1 VKTLLHEQFIGPV
14 GRLLSDGGSLMV
26 PLVIFAIILWGALGA
41 RTLLLVWGMVG
52 HDGRTRTIIASAQKG
67 FDEHQGLLT
76 RGDVDALLAP
86 FYAALKQYSL
96 LIRSL
101 VVVAPLG
108 GLLGTVGG
116 MIETF
121 RSLEQMALFT
131 QGGGVAGGIA
141 QALLTTQMGLAV
153 AIPGIIIGR
162 LLERRAQQLR
172 NELAHLGEAQLN
184 KKVAA

>member
-1 VKTLLHEQFIGPV
+1 MLPEALMESM
-14 GRLLSDGGSLMV
+14 GRLVSDGGVLMI
-26 PLVIFAIILWGALGA
+26 PLVAAAAALWGAMGA
-41 RTLLLVWGMVG
+41 RAWLLWWGAPD
-52 HDGRTRTIIASAQKG
+52 DGGPPIVAGARRDLCARG
-67 FDEHQGLLT
+67 RLT
-76 RGDVDALLAP
+76 RSDVDAILAP
-86 FYAALKQYSL
+86 HKARIQRHSL

-101 VVVAPLG
+101 VIVAPLG

-153 AIPGIIIGR
+153 AIPGIVLGR
-162 LLERRAQQLR
+162 VMDKKAQNIR
-172 NELAHLGEAQLN
+172 SELAVMSEQMLQE
-184 KKVAA
+184 KAA

>member
-1 VKTLLHEQFIGPV
+1 MKTLLHDLLIVPV
-14 GRLLSDGGSLMV
+14 SSLLADGGTLML
-26 PLVIFAIILWGALGA
+26 PLVIFAVILWGALGA
-41 RTLLLVWGMVG
+41 RALLLLWGVTG
-52 HDGRTRTIIASAQKG
+52 PDGQVRAIPDAVQHALSAHEGPVRRT
-67 FDEHQGLLT
+67 
-76 RGDVDALLAP
+76 DVDAILAP
-86 FYAALKQYSL
+86 YFSHLKRYAL

-153 AIPGIIIGR
+153 AIPGIIVGR
-162 LLERRAQQLR
+162 LLERRARKLR
-172 NELAHLGEAQLN
+172 ARINSLGDAKIQRI
-184 KKVAA
+184 AA

>member
-1 VKTLLHEQFIGPV
+1 MSLESVINPFARI
-14 GRLLSDGGSLMV
+14 LSDGGALML
-26 PLVIFAIILWGALGA
+26 PLVASAALLWGAMGA
-41 RTLLLVWGMVG
+41 RAVLLWLGLVPPTGGPVRSVLSLAEESL
-52 HDGRTRTIIASAQKG
+52 RTPSLVRDRDDLQARLSPY
-67 FDEHQGLLT
+67 
-76 RGDVDALLAP
+76 RALL
-86 FYAALKQYSL
+86 KRHSL

-101 VVVAPLG
+101 VIVAPLG

-153 AIPGIIIGR
+153 AIPGIVLGRLMTRRANHMNDQLNNLGER
-162 LLERRAQQLR
+162 LLE
-172 NELAHLGEAQLN
+172 EA
-184 KKVAA
+184 AA